1 MRSNEV
7 KTRRLDNLLCNIIF
21 CFSVMGF
28 CVFLLRILIS
38 GSYEFYHAVNVRK
51 THIEENKWLSVECTK
66 PEFYANLKKHSQIC
80 DDVNLEKHDSIYLHA
95 LKDVMENLSFCGKV
109 HCGTW
114 LLQIISVIL
123 SQGIY
128 SLAVCA
134 CVIVFCCMILIS
146 VYRHLIQHNFMN
158 SNNSLYVS
166 ESRHNMML
174 DYENVYMNASD
185 KLHRRNHAM
194 LAYRCID
201 E

>member
-1 MRSNEV
+1 
-7 KTRRLDNLLCNIIF
+7 
-21 CFSVMGF
+21 MGF

-51 THIEENKWLSVECTK
+51 THIEENKWLAVECTK

-134 CVIVFCCMILIS
+134 CVMVFCCMILIS

-158 SNNSLYVS
+158 ANNSLYVS